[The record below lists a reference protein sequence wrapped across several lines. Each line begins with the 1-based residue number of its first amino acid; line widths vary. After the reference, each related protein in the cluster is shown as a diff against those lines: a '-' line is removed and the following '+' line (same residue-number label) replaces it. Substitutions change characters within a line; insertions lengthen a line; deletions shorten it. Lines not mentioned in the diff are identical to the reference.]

1 MGKNSS
7 IHMGLEMVGMLR
19 KEAGAPY
26 FHCGSSAK
34 EKSQIQ
40 WN

>member
-1 MGKNSS
+1 MR
-7 IHMGLEMVGMLR
+7 LEMVGMLR

-34 EKSQIQ
+34 EKNQIQ
-40 WN
+40 LN